1 MKRLHNKQKGASVL
15 EFLIVIPVFLL
26 FAFTAVEFGGVFV
39 RANTL
44 TKSVQS
50 AARFLSDV
58 HNNPSYPTADSIAS
72 NLVLYGSVTNTGTTI
87 LPGSFEAPVI
97 THDYGTDADHV
108 MVSVIYHH
116 TPVGG
121 DALSNLLQ
129 LITGATIDLSIDIPA
144 SSVMRYAQ

>member
-1 MKRLHNKQKGASVL
+1 MKRPDKKQQGASVL

-58 HNNPSYPTADSIAS
+58 HNNSSFPTADTIAT

-87 LPGSFEAPVI
+87 MPGSFDAPVI
-97 THDYGTDADHV
+97 THNFGSGADHV
-108 MVSVIYHH
+108 RVSVVYHH

-121 DALSNLLQ
+121 AALSNLLQ
-129 LITGATIDLSIDIPA
+129 FITGSTIDLSVDIPA